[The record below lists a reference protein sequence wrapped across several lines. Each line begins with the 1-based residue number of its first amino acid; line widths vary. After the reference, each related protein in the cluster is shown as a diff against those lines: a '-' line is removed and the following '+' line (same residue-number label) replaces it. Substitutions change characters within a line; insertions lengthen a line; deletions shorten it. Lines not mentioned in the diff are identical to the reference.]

1 MAIKC
6 FVDALKEP
14 ARAVVE
20 SPDRIPGTD
29 KIRTYV
35 ADPGFLYSKQSDLEN
50 IIKNEQ
56 RTRSLPNNEV

>member
-6 FVDALKEP
+6 FVDALNEP

-35 ADPGFLYSKQSDLEN
+35 ADPGFLYSKQSDLGN
-50 IIKNEQ
+50 IIANEQ
-56 RTRSLPNNEV
+56 RARAFPGKEI

>member
-14 ARAVVE
+14 ADRVVE
-20 SPDRIPGTD
+20 RPDRIPGTD

-35 ADPGFLYSKQSDLEN
+35 ADPGFLFSKESDLEN
-50 IIKNEQ
+50 IIANEQ
-56 RTRSLPNNEV
+56 RSRAFPGKEI

>member
-6 FVDALKEP
+6 FVDALEDSSEV
-14 ARAVVE
+14 RIE
-20 SPDRIPGTD
+20 RSDRIPGTD

-56 RTRSLPNNEV
+56 RARSLPNNEV

>member
-6 FVDALKEP
+6 FVDALKDSSEV
-14 ARAVVE
+14 RIE

-50 IIKNEQ
+50 IIANEQ
-56 RTRSLPNNEV
+56 RARSLPNNEV

>member
-14 ARAVVE
+14 VDRVVE
-20 SPDRIPGTD
+20 RPDRFPGTD

-50 IIKNEQ
+50 IIANEQ
-56 RTRSLPNNEV
+56 RARAIPKKDI

>member
-6 FVDALKEP
+6 FVEALSDSSPIK
-14 ARAVVE
+14 E

-50 IIKNEQ
+50 IIANEQ
-56 RTRSLPNNEV
+56 RARQHPNSEV